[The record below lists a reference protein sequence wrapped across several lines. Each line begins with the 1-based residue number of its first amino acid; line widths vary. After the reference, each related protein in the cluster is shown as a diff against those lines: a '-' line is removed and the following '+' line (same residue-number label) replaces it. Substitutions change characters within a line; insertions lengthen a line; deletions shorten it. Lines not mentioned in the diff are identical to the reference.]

1 MEGTV
6 FDGFHLKMEII
17 KTKGLP
23 DKYLW
28 KDQKTKLIDLVPK
41 LKRLPKSGNFKRV
54 FHRTCPN
61 GRRLIPLPERFPSKA
76 FLPKRFIG
84 DILINSKN
92 IVESVLV
99 KFVLRGERAIP
110 VQEWID
116 EINNILQNAEDYQ
129 NDAFVFENEAQE
141 NAWIEELKRRMREM
155 KMISTKSP
163 EEE

>member
-1 MEGTV
+1 
-6 FDGFHLKMEII
+6 MEII

-54 FHRTCPN
+54 FHRTCPIY
-61 GRRLIPLPERFPSKA
+61 GRRLIPLPERIPSKF
-76 FLPKRFIG
+76 FLPKVFVG

-99 KFVLRGERAIP
+99 KFVVDGERAIP
-110 VQEWID
+110 VQEWI
-116 EINNILQNAEDYQ
+116 ENINNLAQDLENLEYSLIAFE
-129 NDAFVFENEAQE
+129 NDAQE
-141 NAWIEELKRRMREM
+141 DAWLEELNRRMLEM
-155 KMISTKSP
+155 RMISAKSP
-163 EEE
+163 DEE

>member
-1 MEGTV
+1 
-6 FDGFHLKMEII
+6 MEII

-54 FHRTCPN
+54 FHRTCPIY
-61 GRRLIPLPERFPSKA
+61 GRRLIPLPERIPSKF
-76 FLPKRFIG
+76 FLPKVFVG

-99 KFVLRGERAIP
+99 KFVVDGERAIP

-116 EINNILQNAEDYQ
+116 DINNILQNVDDFT
-129 NDAFVFENEAQE
+129 NDLIFFENREQE
-141 NAWIEELKRRMREM
+141 DAWLEELNRRIREM
-155 KMISTKSP
+155 RMISAKSP
-163 EEE
+163 DEE